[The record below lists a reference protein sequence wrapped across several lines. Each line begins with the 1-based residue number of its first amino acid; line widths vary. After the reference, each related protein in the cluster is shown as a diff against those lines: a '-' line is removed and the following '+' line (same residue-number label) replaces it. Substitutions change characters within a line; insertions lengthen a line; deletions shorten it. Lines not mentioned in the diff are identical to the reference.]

1 MWKLGCAQLLFL
13 DSRTAAKGCKQHP
26 CLINNHTTAKAAM
39 EYKIPQSLLFVR
51 TAFKLLFLLS
61 SVKKIYQC
69 LGGCRSTDVKLFC
82 CTSPYAS
89 VEPITP
95 RFSLFSLK

>member
-39 EYKIPQSLLFVR
+39 EHKIPQSLLFVR
-51 TAFKLLFLLS
+51 TAFKLLFAEQC
-61 SVKKIYQC
+61 KKNLPVFGWMQKY
-69 LGGCRSTDVKLFC
+69 
-82 CTSPYAS
+82 
-89 VEPITP
+89 
-95 RFSLFSLK
+95 